1 MDCIVHGVAKSQTRL
16 SDFHFHPKASPYKC
30 REGETDTEKYQV
42 GDDLKM
48 EAETGVRRLH
58 SKKSQDH
65 QQPRGAEREAWI
77 DSLCEPPGNQ
87 PHQHFYFGLFASRT
101 MSREATWCV
110 VLCYRKLRHLA
121 EPPDA
126 HFAGTESEAAALPGG
141 EEKGFRGDG

>member
-1 MDCIVHGVAKSQTRL
+1 M
-16 SDFHFHPKASPYKC
+16 
-30 REGETDTEKYQV
+30 

-65 QQPRGAEREAWI
+65 EQPRGAGREAWI
-77 DSLCEPPGNQ
+77 DSPCKPPGNQ
-87 PHQHFYFGLFASRT
+87 PHQHFDFGYFASRT
-101 MSREATWCV
+101 MSHEATRSV

-126 HFAGTESEAAALPGG
+126 HSAGTESEAAALPGR